1 MARKEM
7 DIHIRIK
14 RQEDK
19 ILQLTHQL
27 EEEKEKY
34 SELQKELEEAVK
46 QELYQAFRKS
56 KRNYEEVLEFLKG
69 KADI

>member
-19 ILQLTHQL
+19 ILQLTHHL
-27 EEEKEKY
+27 EEQKEKY
-34 SELQKELEEAVK
+34 SELQKELEESEK
-46 QELYQAFRKS
+46 QELYEAFRKS
-56 KRNYEEVLEFLKG
+56 KRNYDEVLEYLKG

>member
-7 DIHIRIK
+7 DIHILIK
-14 RQEDK
+14 RQEEK
-19 ILQLTHQL
+19 IIQLTHQL

-34 SELQKELEEAVK
+34 AELEQELEESEK
-46 QELYQAFRKS
+46 QELYEAFRKS
-56 KRNYEEVLEFLKG
+56 KRNYDEVLEYLKG